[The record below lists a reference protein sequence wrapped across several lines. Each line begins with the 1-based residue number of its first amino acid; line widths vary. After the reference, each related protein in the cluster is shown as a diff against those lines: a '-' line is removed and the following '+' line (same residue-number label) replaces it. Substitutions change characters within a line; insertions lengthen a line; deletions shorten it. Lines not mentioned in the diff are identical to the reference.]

1 MSDSPFRLTDAER
14 AKVLL
19 ECWWSHDGQWF
30 LKTAAAHG
38 LADAMERN
46 EDAIEAMGRIEMRKL
61 HLAMGSPA
69 VTDAEGFLRM
79 HQAAQQLIG
88 WPASATRLDGDGF
101 VVEMDDCRVWQMTE
115 AAGLTDVA
123 PGCRGALRR
132 QGAWA
137 SVFFDPERF
146 SWTREFGRPDGDASC
161 GYRFSLTPTDHG

>member
-1 MSDSPFRLTDAER
+1 MSDSLPDITDADR
-14 AKVLL
+14 AAILL

-46 EDAIEAMGRIEMRKL
+46 EDTIESIGRIEMKKL
-61 HLAMGSPA
+61 HTAMGAPA
-69 VTDAEGFLRM
+69 VAGAADFLKM

-88 WPASATRLDGDGF
+88 WPASAARLDGDGF
-101 VVEMDDCRVWQMTE
+101 IVEIDDCVVWQMTE

-132 QGAWA
+132 QKGWA
-137 SVFFDPERF
+137 SVFFSAERF
-146 SWTREFGRPDGDASC
+146 SWTREFGLPDGDSRC
-161 GYRFSLTPTDHG
+161 GYRFSLEPD